1 MLVNI
6 PALAQQFP
14 LSSQYVINP
23 YSLTPTLAG
32 STGFPEVFLGY
43 RKDMAGINGAP
54 RTINVNGAGN
64 IMGNNMWVGGEIY
77 SDKTDILSLFKA
89 QLSYTYRL
97 QVQNDQFLS
106 FSAWGAFYQNSVNV
120 DNAIG
125 IDPNDPLINN
135 ASKLNTSAFNAGF
148 GLNYNWRDFNFGVSF
163 PTLFSNKEE
172 YSLNPGF
179 YLRMQREILVYGS
192 NLFQLHND
200 WKLQTYVVYRK
211 MNYEPANF
219 DISLMAIYID
229 RFWFGTLYRNSGAIS
244 VNLGGL
250 IYKGFTF
257 NYSYDIGAG
266 GINSKS
272 GGAHEI
278 SLGYRFN
285 FDGNN
290 YFDKKSSGGKKRGK
304 SRRSRELPF
313 PQVQEYDFNRR

>member
-6 PALAQQFP
+6 PVFAQQFP

-23 YSLTPTLAG
+23 YNLSPTLAG

-43 RKDMAGINGAP
+43 RKDMAGISGAP
-54 RTINVNGAGN
+54 RTFRASGAGN
-64 IMGNNMWVGGEIY
+64 VLGQNMWIGGDIY

-97 QVQNDQFLS
+97 QVENEQFLS
-106 FSAWGAFYQNSVNV
+106 FGVWGGFYQNSVNV

-148 GLNYNWRDFNFGVSF
+148 GINYNWRDLNFGLSF
-163 PTLFSNKEE
+163 PTLFQTKRE
-172 YSLNPGF
+172 YSVNQGF
-179 YLRMQREILVYGS
+179 YLRMQRELLIYGS
-192 NLFQLHND
+192 NLFQLERD
-200 WKLQTYVVYRK
+200 WKLQAYVVYRK
-211 MNYEPANF
+211 MNYEPASF
-219 DISLMAIYID
+219 DISLMAIYLD
-229 RFWFGTLYRNSGAIS
+229 RFWFGALYRNSGAIS
-244 VNLGGL
+244 INLGGL

-257 NYSYDIGAG
+257 NYAYDIGIG

-285 FDGNN
+285 FNSIK
-290 YFDKKSSGGKKRGK
+290 YFDKKSSGNTFGK
-304 SRRSRELPF
+304 SKRSRNLPY
-313 PQVQEYDFNRR
+313 PQVQEYDYKRR